1 VRIRQVRDTD
11 APVESA
17 IAPPQM
23 PADPPLRCFRVRVI
37 AVVEHHQLDVAEDPL
52 DGIIIGTAFGQ
63 RDPMQ
68 FQLPHHMA
76 CPA

>member
-11 APVESA
+11 APVEPA

-52 DGIIIGTAFGQ
+52 YGITAVLKGM
-63 RDPMQ
+63 RTSKKLAKPVNIE
-68 FQLPHHMA
+68 
-76 CPA
+76 